1 MAQGKNKMT
10 VDTESNKG
18 RCIEMHRLQ
27 ALDDRHEEIRE
38 DIKEIRSGFESL
50 TKEIHLLSV
59 NLVSNAEILKGIL
72 MRFEDRDRQ
81 LQEIATA
88 NRDTFNRFG
97 NKIDKQD
104 DRLRTCEDSTQKV
117 VIIERLLWGVIAG
130 IGALVLFYIQQ
141 RIT

>member
-1 MAQGKNKMT
+1 MTTAPPSGK
-10 VDTESNKG
+10 
-18 RCIEMHRLQ
+18 CIEIHRLE

-38 DIKEIRSGFESL
+38 DIKEIRAGFESL
-50 TKEIHLLSV
+50 TKEIHMLSV

-72 MRFEDRDRQ
+72 MRFEDRDKA
-81 LQEIATA
+81 LQDIATA
-88 NRDTFNRFG
+88 NRETFSRFG

-104 DRLRTCEDSTQKV
+104 DRLRACEDSTQKV
-117 VIIERLLWGVIAG
+117 VIIERLLWGIIAG